1 MEPFKSFFVL
11 VIVLAACGTAS
22 GQACGKYRLKYIG
35 HISPNDYQVIQI
47 KLPTTRLLH
56 GYVTEDDPS
65 AFITLDNQENDSI
78 NFQIA
83 SHLTSELYGN
93 PNRYLELYRKVRI
106 VFPLKLVIRTSN
118 REKEKTIHIPWDKVV
133 FNSIDDEGLG
143 NLIQMDL
150 GEIEELDK

>member
-1 MEPFKSFFVL
+1 MIQSIFKSPH
-11 VIVLAACGTAS
+11 T
-22 GQACGKYRLKYIG
+22 
-35 HISPNDYQVIQI
+35 
-47 KLPTTRLLH
+47 
-56 GYVTEDDPS
+56 
-65 AFITLDNQENDSI
+65 
-78 NFQIA
+78 
-83 SHLTSELYGN
+83 ELYGN